1 MTLIDREHRPLI
13 TLNIHQGETSLLG
26 EFKSRATRGWRRRKR
41 EGGREGGRK
50 REIRDFLEMIR
61 SRSGIPIL
69 THSTK
74 DPRASLSG
82 QRSLSLSL
90 FFPSWPCHAGLS
102 TDRYSVHVPV
112 QTEIQS
118 DRASNHLPSSH

>member
-1 MTLIDREHRPLI
+1 ME
-13 TLNIHQGETSLLG
+13 E
-26 EFKSRATRGWRRRKR
+26 EEK

-61 SRSGIPIL
+61 GRSGIPIL

-74 DPRASLSG
+74 DPRAFKRPAL
-82 QRSLSLSL
+82 SLSLS
-90 FFPSWPCHAGLS
+90 FFSLAGHASGLS